1 MEEKRENRSW
11 KRPERE
17 ERRFGNENSFH
28 RDYENRSPIRRRIE
42 GNSYRNERND
52 VQGNRMRP
60 KRPRIMRP
68 ASDER
73 TYENSSDF
81 RERNNRSYRSEER
94 GSAPRRRFQDND
106 RTSGREDGRNFERR
120 HTSDR
125 NNSDKPFRK
134 GRRYYT
140 ARPEIANAED
150 GLIRLNKYISNS
162 GVCSRRE
169 ADLLIAAGSV
179 TVNGEVVTQMGYKV
193 KDTDEI
199 CYDGKRLSNERK
211 VYLLLNKPKG
221 FITTLDDPQDRKTVM
236 NLVGR
241 ACRERIYPVGRLDR
255 STSGLLLFTND
266 GELTKKLTH
275 PSYGARKI
283 YHVELDKSVTKADMQ
298 SLLDGVELEDGIAR
312 VDDIQ
317 YVETAN
323 SKKVVG
329 VELHSG
335 KNRIVR
341 RMFNHLGYNVEK
353 LDRVCFAGLTKKDI
367 PRGHYRFLDQKEVAF
382 LKM

>member
-1 MEEKRENRSW
+1 MEEKREYRSW

-17 ERRFGNENSFH
+17 ERRFGNENGFH
-28 RDYENRSPIRRRIE
+28 RDYENRSPIRRREE
-42 GNSYRNERND
+42 GNSYRSERND
-52 VQGNRMRP
+52 VQGNGMRP

-68 ASDER
+68 VRNDR
-73 TYENSSDF
+73 TYENASDF
-81 RERNNRSYRSEER
+81 RERDSRPYRNEER
-94 GSAPRRRFQDND
+94 GFAPRRRFQDEE
-106 RTSGREDGRNFERR
+106 RTFNRENGRYFERR
-120 HTSDR
+120 NTGER

-134 GRRYYT
+134 SRRYYT
-140 ARPEIANAED
+140 AKPDIANAED

-193 KDTDEI
+193 KDTDEV
-199 CYDGKRLSNERK
+199 CYDGRRLSNERK

-221 FITTLDDPQDRKTVM
+221 FITTVEDPQDRKTVM
-236 NLVGR
+236 ALVGK

-283 YHVELDKSVTKADMQ
+283 YHVELDKPVTKADMQ
-298 SLLDGVELEDGIAR
+298 TLLDGMELEDGIAR

-341 RMFNHLGYNVEK
+341 RMFNHLGYKVEK